1 MNKPILAVIRCSL
14 MLLFPAVAYPNS
26 AQWDLDP
33 VSGDWNTAANW
44 TPMTVPNGPADIA
57 TFALSN
63 TTDVSIS
70 ANTEVN
76 GITFTAAATNPYTIT
91 ASAAFTLRIT
101 GTGITNNS
109 GRTQHFITP
118 VGANG
123 EFGLIVFSNSAT
135 AGNSTVFTNNGTFVN
150 GEIRGGTRFLDTST
164 AGSGS
169 FINNGGFTEFSD
181 SSTAGNGSFTNNGG
195 TVSGALGGS
204 TIFRG
209 NSTAAS
215 ATLVANEGSNG
226 GGGGTI
232 LFADQ
237 SSAGTARIAV
247 FGNGCLDISLHDAPG
262 MTIGSIEGDGNVFLG
277 SDNLTVGSNNLSTTF
292 SGAIQDGGRGG
303 GVGGSLTKIGTGTLD
318 LTGVNTYTGNT
329 KVDGGVLK
337 VDGSLAS
344 DMLVRHGSTLA
355 GTGTINANVT
365 NERGTVSPGE
375 ALGVPGVLTVVHN
388 YTQAQYAA
396 LMIQIAGTSAGQF
409 SVLDVMG
416 NANLNGNLAPV
427 LLNGFVPTIGD
438 SFIFLNYA
446 SFTGEF
452 SRIQHEVFNNGT
464 ERWVVTYE
472 PTYAVLTATK
482 NVPDQGSTLLL
493 LTLGLLGLAAY
504 RRQLLPAQNLWR
516 R

>member
-1 MNKPILAVIRCSL
+1 
-14 MLLFPAVAYPNS
+14 
-26 AQWDLDP
+26 
-33 VSGDWNTAANW
+33 
-44 TPMTVPNGPADIA
+44 
-57 TFALSN
+57 
-63 TTDVSIS
+63 
-70 ANTEVN
+70 
-76 GITFTAAATNPYTIT
+76 
-91 ASAAFTLRIT
+91 
-101 GTGITNNS
+101 
-109 GRTQHFITP
+109 
-118 VGANG
+118 
-123 EFGLIVFSNSAT
+123 
-135 AGNSTVFTNNGTFVN
+135 
-150 GEIRGGTRFLDTST
+150 
-164 AGSGS
+164 
-169 FINNGGFTEFSD
+169 
-181 SSTAGNGSFTNNGG
+181 
-195 TVSGALGGS
+195 
-204 TIFRG
+204 
-209 NSTAAS
+209 
-215 ATLVANEGSNG
+215 
-226 GGGGTI
+226 
-232 LFADQ
+232 
-237 SSAGTARIAV
+237 
-247 FGNGCLDISLHDAPG
+247 

-277 SDNLTVGSNNLSTTF
+277 SNNLTVGSNNLSTTF

-303 GVGGSLTKIGTGTLD
+303 GVSGSLTKIGTGTLD
-318 LTGVNTYTGNT
+318 LTGVNTYTGATIVN
-329 KVDGGVLK
+329 GGVLK

-344 DMLVRHGSTLA
+344 DMLVKHGSTLA
-355 GTGTINANVT
+355 GTGTINANAT

-375 ALGVPGVLTVVHN
+375 ALGVPGVLTIVHN

-504 RRQLLPAQNLWR
+504 RRQLLAAQNLWHR
-516 R
+516 